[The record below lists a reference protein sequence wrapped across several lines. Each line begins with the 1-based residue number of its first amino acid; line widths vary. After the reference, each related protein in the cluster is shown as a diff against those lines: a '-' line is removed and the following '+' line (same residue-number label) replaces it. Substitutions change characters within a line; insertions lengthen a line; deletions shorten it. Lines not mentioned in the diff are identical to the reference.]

1 MALGTGGIEKERG
14 VQASHDVKRM
24 GIAEYNERCR
34 GIVMRYAKE
43 WERIVTRCGRW
54 IVCVNDCKTMSVLE
68 SVCWVFKALWDK
80 GQVYRGFKVMSY
92 SWRCTTTLSHYQEGV
107 SVPRIQG
114 HAVLVVVH
122 NPAVSHF
129 PANLNYQEVRDPA
142 IVVTLQRS

>member
-54 IVCVNDCKTMSVLE
+54 VDFVNDCKTMSV
-68 SVCWVFKALWDK
+68 S
-80 GQVYRGFKVMSY
+80 
-92 SWRCTTTLSHYQEGV
+92 
-107 SVPRIQG
+107 
-114 HAVLVVVH
+114 
-122 NPAVSHF
+122 
-129 PANLNYQEVRDPA
+129 
-142 IVVTLQRS
+142 